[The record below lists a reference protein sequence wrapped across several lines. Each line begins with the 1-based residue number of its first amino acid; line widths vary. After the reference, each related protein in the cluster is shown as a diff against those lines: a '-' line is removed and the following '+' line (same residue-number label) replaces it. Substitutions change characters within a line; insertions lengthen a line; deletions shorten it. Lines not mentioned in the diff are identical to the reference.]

1 MWVTDPMLDQGIELM
16 QDWGFKFKTVAFYW
30 AKTNT
35 KVDLNKL
42 SSELFHNEMEAKTE
56 SHFERN
62 SVVFNNFSDK
72 EPAKIESSIFGRP
85 FHPEQSI
92 TTSLSELSM

>member
-42 SSELFHNEMEAKTE
+42 SSEKDFFTGL
-56 SHFERN
+56 
-62 SVVFNNFSDK
+62 
-72 EPAKIESSIFGRP
+72 GY
-85 FHPEQSI
+85 
-92 TTSLSELSM
+92 